1 MFPAVCVGSRF
12 GMANDSWYVPPWL
25 EYGLEDPDVSFLST
39 NVDRGADAW
48 HKSQNGHTV
57 QDSDILEPLQEEF
70 EQIKSRKRVRDLAE
84 VFTNKREIDAMLAIV
99 QPAFNFLDA
108 KFLEPAA
115 GNGNFLLEILQR
127 KLSLVAKEACKSQD
141 QYEHRLLRAL
151 ASIYGVD
158 ISDENVSEART
169 RLAHAVITF
178 FQTDAPG
185 IRPTDGFLHAAAI
198 ILGSNIV
205 LGDSLHRA
213 VDIELCEW
221 VPTSGARFQRRWSP
235 ALVAPKD
242 RDLFWSETVQDK
254 EPIHYS
260 QLMSESHSHEIH
272 VLKPGA
278 YS

>member
-1 MFPAVCVGSRF
+1 
-12 GMANDSWYVPPWL
+12 MANDGWYVQPWL
-25 EYGLEDPDVSFLST
+25 EYGLEDPDASFMST
-39 NVDRGADAW
+39 NLDNSADVW
-48 HKSQNGHTV
+48 HKSQNV
-57 QDSDILEPLQEEF
+57 QPLQASDILEPLQAEF
-70 EQIKSRKRVRDLAE
+70 GQIKSRKRVRALAE
-84 VFTNKREIDAMLAIV
+84 VFTNKREIDAILAMV
-99 QPAFNFLDA
+99 QPALNLLDA
-108 KFLEPAA
+108 KFLEPAS

-127 KLSLVAKEACKSQD
+127 KLSLVAKEACYSQD

-151 ASIYGVD
+151 ASMYGVD

-205 LGDSLHRA
+205 LGDSLNRA

-254 EPIHYS
+254 QPVHYS
-260 QLMSESHSHEIH
+260 QLMPESHYHEIH